1 MKDAIQ
7 RDCTRYAPG
16 IEIIGVRVTK
26 PSIPPSIARNYE
38 LMEEERTKVY
48 FYLSALHYALHS
60 QKFFHYI
67 NLMSGTL
74 KVLIAAE
81 IQRVVEKEA
90 ETQKKKAVTEAE
102 RDAQVSIIYMNQKVT
117 EKESVKRQEQIENEI
132 YLAKEKSLAD
142 ADFYR
147 CVEYGSF
154 KQVVG
159 FQF

>member
-1 MKDAIQ
+1 M
-7 RDCTRYAPG
+7 C
-16 IEIIGVRVTK
+16 
-26 PSIPPSIARNYE
+26 
-38 LMEEERTKVY
+38 
-48 FYLSALHYALHS
+48 
-60 QKFFHYI
+60 
-67 NLMSGTL
+67 GTL

-159 FQF
+159 FQFWNLIVKQWCCNDIEL